1 MKTLIDA
8 FFGAVLCK
16 RNVVLDSS
24 RQDACGMTVV
34 LDDTSRGPVENDTMR
49 FEGVNCGDNE
59 IARVVPSAWH
69 ARAFEFDKTRHEHGL
84 NVTTTKL
91 QFSTAQSKAFRGCHN
106 RIGMNR
112 SQVQVHATEARQI
125 SLQQTAAAAA
135 NALALEQAAA
145 QAREEQEA
153 RVVNERRRLARI
165 KADNDRQSFV
175 NAIYIA
181 ARLGKTSTYFGAV
194 QEDDDFY
201 WDYIAEHL
209 RDLGYDVDI
218 RFIEER
224 RRFNDREAPVG
235 PRWPYDD
242 DSRPTHAIEL
252 IEVNRRKY
260 YRERQGES
268 PCDCCE
274 FYLDDEDFA
283 FETKTMRKI
292 KTEVNGVTISRCWL
306 IEILWMLL
314 VLPVLMG
321 CCWWQFGFLACVR
334 DDARTRVT
342 CNAPTTVLSGWS
354 RIGAVWFVRVSWDAP
369 VRAPA
374 SAVTVRAPE
383 PAPVLSRE
391 KMLAQIPVAMPIDA

>member
-1 MKTLIDA
+1 M
-8 FFGAVLCK
+8 
-16 RNVVLDSS
+16 S
-24 RQDACGMTVV
+24 R
-34 LDDTSRGPVENDTMR
+34 
-49 FEGVNCGDNE
+49 
-59 IARVVPSAWH
+59 
-69 ARAFEFDKTRHEHGL
+69 
-84 NVTTTKL
+84 L
-91 QFSTAQSKAFRGCHN
+91 QVQ
-106 RIGMNR
+106 
-112 SQVQVHATEARQI
+112 QVHATEARQI

-224 RRFNDREAPVG
+224 RRFNDREVPVG

-242 DSRPTHAIEL
+242 DLRPTHAIEL
-252 IEVNRRKY
+252 IEVNQQRY
-260 YRERQGES
+260 VERYGS
-268 PCDCCE
+268 DVVNCDCCG
-274 FYLDDEDFA
+274 FYVNDIGHA
-283 FETKTMRKI
+283 FETNTMRKI
-292 KTEVNGVTISRCWL
+292 KTEVDGVTISRCWL

-314 VLPVLMG
+314 VLPVFMC
-321 CCWWQFGFLACVR
+321 CCWWQFGFLACVS
-334 DDARTRVT
+334 DGARTRVT
-342 CNAPTTVLSGWS
+342 CNAPTTNSAGWS
-354 RIGAVWFVRVSWDAP
+354 RIGAVWFVRVSWDNPPAL
-369 VRAPA
+369 A

-391 KMLAQIPVAMPIDA
+391 KMLAQIPVAVPIDA